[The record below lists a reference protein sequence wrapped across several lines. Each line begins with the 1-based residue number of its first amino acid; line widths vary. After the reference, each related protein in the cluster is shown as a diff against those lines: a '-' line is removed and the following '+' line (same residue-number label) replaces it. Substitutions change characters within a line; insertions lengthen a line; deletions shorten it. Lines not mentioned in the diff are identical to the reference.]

1 MKNKIEIRTIGGALL
16 FSYECENNDVK
27 KTLLWAIKQKANLRR
42 ANLQG
47 ADLEWAYLEGAYLE
61 GAKKEVSP

>member
-27 KTLLWAIKQKANLRR
+27 KTLLR
-42 ANLQG
+42 AYLEG
-47 ADLEWAYLEGAYLE
+47 ADLRWAYLEGANLQE
-61 GAKKEVSP
+61 ANLGRAKKGEK